1 MATIKFYGNLTGAV
15 ASDDPGYINHSQS
28 GVGFFG
34 GDFGL
39 SVPVDSYQDTTWI
52 TDSDGINPAEQLQNT
67 KYSSISGVKFNTNNE
82 KDNNVIP
89 NYYAPLNIRFE
100 HNELVRVKNCQL
112 RIFDRNDITKNAS
125 GVTTEVYEVRHPDS
139 TEGANKALAHRGAA
153 GANGPHGWTRFMYD
167 GVDNSVTPMSLTES
181 PGVSGLNGSSD
192 TDQAAYNAGTL
203 DNTLPYTFQDNGH
216 QSLRH
221 DWYLALSASPDEIGS
236 KTDFGLYFTV
246 EYL

>member
-15 ASDDPGYINHSQS
+15 ANDDPGYIDHATS
-28 GVGFFG
+28 GIGFFG

-39 SVPVDSYQDTTWI
+39 SVPVDSYQDTTFI
-52 TDSDGINPAEQLQNT
+52 TNSDGTSQAEQLQNT

-100 HNELVRVKNCQL
+100 HNEAVRVKNCQL
-112 RIFDRNDITKNAS
+112 RIFDRDDITKNAS

-139 TEGANKALAHRGAA
+139 TEGAAKALNHRG
-153 GANGPHGWTRFMYD
+153 NSNHEWVRFMYD
-167 GVDNSVTPMSLTES
+167 GVDNTVTPLDLTES
-181 PGVSGLNGSSD
+181 PGTSGLNGNSD
-192 TDQAAYNAGTL
+192 TDQAAYNGGTL
-203 DNTLPYTFQDNGH
+203 DNTLPYTFEGNAH